1 MNPPN
6 FVNWISIIYESHF
19 GIVWIVSDQFKLCRQ
34 HLGKTLP
41 QKYSKSNFVVPGN
54 IQESSVSYQEH
65 RIGKGK
71 PLIPVTNA
79 QALQRE
85 AQIKRWFRAQ
95 KEALIF
101 RRPILFT
108 KSIKI
113 KIEWNV
119 LRQESEGEV
128 TQGSEL
134 IILWMSRST
143 SRSAPVPSLQFD
155 RQALVETQNLLVPSL
170 PPLTQEIRSLPCF

>member
-79 QALQRE
+79 QALHRE
-85 AQIKRWFRAQ
+85 AQVMRWSRAK
-95 KEALIF
+95 KEALVSRDLSF
-101 RRPILFT
+101 FT
-108 KSIKI
+108 A
-113 KIEWNV
+113 
-119 LRQESEGEV
+119 R
-128 TQGSEL
+128 
-134 IILWMSRST
+134 LWSKHRI
-143 SRSAPVPSLQFD
+143 SLY
-155 RQALVETQNLLVPSL
+155 L
-170 PPLTQEIRSLPCF
+170 PYHL